1 MIPVFKDIFSLET
14 YLKKLFQDFIF
25 EKSYGCSQ
33 RTTQVFASKELP
45 LAEDRK
51 DEKDYSPSAGPFGLG
66 ASPRVD
72 MRPG

>member
-33 RTTQVFASKELP
+33 RTTQVFASKEPP
-45 LAEDRK
+45 LAEDGK
-51 DEKDYSPSAGPFGLG
+51 DEKDYSLYFNA
-66 ASPRVD
+66 
-72 MRPG
+72 